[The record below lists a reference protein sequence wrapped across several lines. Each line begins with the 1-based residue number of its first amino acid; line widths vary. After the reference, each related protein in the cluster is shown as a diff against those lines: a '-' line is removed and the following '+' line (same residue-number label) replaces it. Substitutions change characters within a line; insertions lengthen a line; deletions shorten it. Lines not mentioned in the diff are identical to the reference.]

1 MATYQMGPDT
11 YAVPMTLFRDNRIR
25 VAKAV
30 KNAQPALDEQAF
42 IVLQGGVDIP
52 FNDTDIDHVF
62 RQVINLITSSGSSK
76 SLGFI
81 YKIYTFRSLSSN
93 ICLA

>member
-1 MATYQMGPDT
+1 MVSSDAVHKKMATYQMGPDT
-11 YAVPMTLFRDNRIR
+11 YAVPMKLFRDNRIR

-30 KNAQPALDEQAF
+30 KNAQPSLDDKAY

-62 RQVINLITSSGSSK
+62 RQVRLK
-76 SLGFI
+76 WL
-81 YKIYTFRSLSSN
+81 L
-93 ICLA
+93 